1 MTAIS
6 KVRARRTRTMLVA
19 TAVVVA
25 SLLGLLY
32 TGVKA
37 LARYQGAR
45 NTVKPSIVVPETP
58 IGMLATVDERNTL
71 TSVTV
76 FVLRP
81 AGAPGGSVVSVP
93 VSADATSGAGEQP
106 LPLTQA
112 YEEEG
117 EDGLVPAVEAALGI
131 TIDVWAVADPTAFE
145 SLLQPLEPFAVTLQR
160 SVETL
165 LDGKNVPLYAPGDFS
180 MSAFQLAKVVNA
192 RAEDQRESARRSAI
206 QAVWQAI
213 VARIGTGLQT
223 VDQGGDPVTFEQ
235 LFSRLISGP
244 VLERELAIA
253 PSTAI
258 PNVDADVLDWADTVF
273 VFASIA
279 PASMTNPA
287 PGLVFRIEAPAGYDD
302 KVMHVVRSL
311 LYLGN
316 NVQSISTVGPAR
328 ETTGLLLYDEGLTTS
343 AEDYEE
349 LFGPTDIEVVDA
361 RVQGVDVVIQLGADY
376 LDSQDPNMTTMPS
389 TTTTTTIPE

>member
-1 MTAIS
+1 MCS
-6 KVRARRTRTMLVA
+6 SDL
-19 TAVVVA
+19 
-25 SLLGLLY
+25 
-32 TGVKA
+32 
-37 LARYQGAR
+37 
-45 NTVKPSIVVPETP
+45 
-58 IGMLATVDERNTL
+58 
-71 TSVTV
+71 
-76 FVLRP
+76 
-81 AGAPGGSVVSVP
+81 
-93 VSADATSGAGEQP
+93 
-106 LPLTQA
+106 
-112 YEEEG
+112 
-117 EDGLVPAVEAALGI
+117 
-131 TIDVWAVADPTAFE
+131 
-145 SLLQPLEPFAVTLQR
+145 
-160 SVETL
+160 
-165 LDGKNVPLYAPGDFS
+165 
-180 MSAFQLAKVVNA
+180 
-192 RAEDQRESARRSAI
+192 
-206 QAVWQAI
+206 
-213 VARIGTGLQT
+213 
-223 VDQGGDPVTFEQ
+223 PVTFEQ

-343 AEDYEE
+343 AEDYQD